1 MLLGRAWGHL
11 RRHAIAYLALFVALG
26 GSAYAASSFVGS
38 TGTITACVKKGGALH
53 LVKHSKPCGRGQA
66 RLTWNQHGV
75 PGPKGSKGS
84 KGAKGP
90 KGSKGAKGDR
100 GPSGLPSGAAG
111 GDLAGSYPNPT
122 LAPTEAVRAVAPAP
136 ATANCAGATP
146 ATETFCQLGSN
157 DWKWGNKGG
166 GFEAVG
172 FFKDRFGMVQLQGT
186 AAETGPGATPIFV
199 LPPGYRPAATRRF
212 VVYNENVSP
221 PYDTVDIAA
230 DGRVTKASPGSTATL
245 PLDGIEFRAGG

>member
-26 GSAYAASSFVGS
+26 GSAYAATSFVGS
-38 TGTITACVKKGGALH
+38 NGTITACVKKGGALH
-53 LVKHSKPCGRGQA
+53 LVKQNKPCGRRQA
-66 RLTWNQHGV
+66 RVAWNQQGV
-75 PGPKGSKGS
+75 QGPKGS
-84 KGAKGP
+84 KGAKGA

-100 GPSGLPSGAAG
+100 GASGLATGAAG

-122 LAPTEAVRAVAPAP
+122 LAPTEAVKAVAAAP

-146 ATETFCQLGSN
+146 ETAVFCQLGAN

-166 GFEAVG
+166 GFESVG
-172 FFKDRFGMVQLQGT
+172 FFKDRLGMVRLQGT
-186 AAETGPGATPIFV
+186 AGETGPAGIPIFV
-199 LPPGYRPAATRRF
+199 LPVGYRPAATRRF
-212 VVYNENVSP
+212 VVFNENISP

-245 PLDGIEFRAGG
+245 PLDGIEFRAGA